1 MNMFDSGINP
11 DDLIADHLGLA
22 HSLAQQVWRTAPHAL
37 ELDELKAI
45 ATLGLVGAS
54 RRWHDYCAE
63 NDYSPRAVEYFKPFA
78 SRRIYGS
85 LIDEI
90 RRADWATRSLRTRAK
105 LLQAAGQDNGATDAE
120 LAERTGLTV
129 PEVRA
134 TIRGMAQKP
143 VPLESDGCDPTEN
156 TDVESSVVAQSLLDV
171 AVNVIRTLPGEQQV
185 VVALHYHKGFQL
197 QEVAKMLGITE
208 SRASQLHARAVLVVH
223 EAMRDAAV
231 ETGE

>member
-1 MNMFDSGINP
+1 MTVNP

-37 ELDELKAI
+37 DLDELKSI
-45 ATLGLVGAS
+45 AVLGLVGAS
-54 RRWHDYCAE
+54 RRWHDYCSE
-63 NDYSPRAVEYFKPFA
+63 NEYSPEAVEFFKPYC
-78 SRRIYGS
+78 SRRVYGA

-105 LLQAAGQDNGATDAE
+105 MLQAAGQDAGASDYE

-129 PEVRA
+129 AEVRA

-143 VPLESDGCDPTEN
+143 VPLEMEGEPTDAR
-156 TDVESSVVAQSLLDV
+156 DVESSVLAQALLEA
-171 AVNVIRTLPGEQQV
+171 AVDVIRTLPGEQQV
-185 VVALHYHKGFQL
+185 VVALHYHRGFQL

-223 EAMRDAAV
+223 EAMRGAAV
-231 ETGE
+231 EAGE

>member
-1 MNMFDSGINP
+1 MTVNP
-11 DDLIADHLGLA
+11 DDLIAGHLGLA

-45 ATLGLVGAS
+45 AALGLVGAS
-54 RRWHDYCAE
+54 RRWHAYCDE
-63 NDYSPRAVEYFKPFA
+63 NDYSPAAVEYFKPFA

-105 LLQAAGQDNGATDAE
+105 LLQAAGQDAGATDRE
-120 LAERTGLTV
+120 LALRTGLTV

-143 VPLESDGCDPTEN
+143 VPLESDGIDPAESV
-156 TDVESSVVAQSLLDV
+156 DVESSVLAQALLDV
-171 AVNVIRTLPGEQQV
+171 AVEVIRTLPGEQQV

-223 EAMRDAAV
+223 QAMRDAAV
-231 ETGE
+231 EAGE